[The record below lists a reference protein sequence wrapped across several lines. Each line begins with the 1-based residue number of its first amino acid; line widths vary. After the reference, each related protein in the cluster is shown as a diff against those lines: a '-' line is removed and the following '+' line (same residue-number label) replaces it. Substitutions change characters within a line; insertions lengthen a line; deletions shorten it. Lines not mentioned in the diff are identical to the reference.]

1 MKIAKITK
9 CTRVPVSATAN
20 AQLDSGGRFFLN
32 LTNKKNNTNITN
44 IIYKCWSI
52 KFNESLYFLMDKTLI
67 YPGPTW

>member
-52 KFNESLYFLMDKTLI
+52 KFNESVTGLVSMRMI
-67 YPGPTW
+67 

>member
-20 AQLDSGGRFFLN
+20 AQLDSGRRFFFN
-32 LTNKKNNTNITN
+32 LTNKKDNTNITN

-52 KFNESLYFLMDKTLI
+52 KFNESVTGLLSMRMI
-67 YPGPTW
+67 